1 MTIIPTAAYVCP
13 AHPCIISNAP
23 VTAAVLTERIRL
35 HNIAIYPFQSANH
48 AERTTPNQM
57 AESLDNTVMAPRLD
71 KETGVVIS
79 IVQDTMN
86 YLFKTYRKI
95 SDQILKD
102 TRQKN
107 INRVY
112 IHSDPITNVFAV
124 IRNYAAMVET
134 QGTPETNTQL
144 VSIEKNHNYQRK
156 NLRRTRLKHGMKK

>member
-1 MTIIPTAAYVCP
+1 
-13 AHPCIISNAP
+13 
-23 VTAAVLTERIRL
+23 
-35 HNIAIYPFQSANH
+35 
-48 AERTTPNQM
+48 M
-57 AESLDNTVMAPRLD
+57 AEALDNTGMAPRLD

-107 INRVY
+107 INGVY

-144 VSIEKNHNYQRK
+144 VSIEKIIVTNARIFAERVLN
-156 NLRRTRLKHGMKK
+156 ME